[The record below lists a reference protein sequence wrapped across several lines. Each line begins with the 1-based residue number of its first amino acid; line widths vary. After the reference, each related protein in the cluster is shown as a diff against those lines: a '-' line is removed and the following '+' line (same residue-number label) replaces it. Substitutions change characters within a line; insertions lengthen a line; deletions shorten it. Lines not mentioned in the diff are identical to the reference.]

1 MQIWIFTVLFHTCYS
16 QFVLM
21 YFCVYIYIYIY
32 IYSTSLLYA
41 TFINFSEVLSCVCYS
56 ACFHT
61 ISLYV
66 FVFETLH
73 SSLLLLTDKRPYGLL
88 TTHSLAAG
96 TLPTLYHRS
105 FNNLFIAIFLICYS
119 FCIFVLF

>member
-1 MQIWIFTVLFHTCYS
+1 
-16 QFVLM
+16 M

-32 IYSTSLLYA
+32 IYIYYTSLLYA